1 MTEIRHMT
9 LPRQAVEAIDR
20 EVEGLREFLVDFTRE
35 LVRIPTVNPYS
46 GDESAGRETPGQVRM
61 ARELERLGAK
71 VQTVP
76 VPEDVFARSKVIGP
90 TPRDYK
96 DRYNVVVTWR
106 LGRGGKSILL
116 NCHMDTV
123 GVGGYQGDPYSG
135 EVRDGCIYGRG
146 STDSKGNLVVAMAAI
161 EALRRSGL
169 PVDADVTFESVID
182 EECNGSGGG
191 TLANRLAG
199 IKADGCICL
208 DGTGLYSCIGSAG
221 VATAAVDV
229 YGKAGHAASGAV
241 NAIDKAVIIKLALDK
256 MVERRRGLQPPQNMN
271 LGVFKGG
278 TMPAVVPDHARLEY
292 NISYSLSE
300 AQAAKDAGLGW
311 SAMLVRREFEAVVQA
326 AARADAWMAEHPPK
340 VTWIKDLY
348 PFQTSLAEPIVKAA
362 ELAYQ
367 TVLRPEQR
375 KQPAP
380 MSAWFDG
387 AHISVHAG
395 IPTVGMGAGM
405 MSTAHSSCEY
415 VAIEDLVTNA
425 KAVALAMYAFL
436 TATV

>member
-1 MTEIRHMT
+1 MA
-9 LPRQAVEAIDR
+9 LSGQAVEAIGR
-20 EVEGLREFLVDFTRE
+20 EVEGLREFLVGFTRE
-35 LVRIPTVNPYS
+35 LVRIATVNPYC
-46 GDESAGRETPGQVRM
+46 GDDSAGRETAGQVRM

-71 VQTVP
+71 VRTVP

-96 DRYNVVVTWR
+96 DRYNVVGTWR
-106 LGRGGKSILL
+106 LGRGGKAILL

-123 GVGGYQGDPYSG
+123 GVAGYQGEPFGG

-146 STDSKGNLVVAMAAI
+146 STDSKGNLVVGLAAI

-169 PVDADVTFESVID
+169 VADGEVIFESVVD

-199 IKADGCICL
+199 IRADGCICL
-208 DGTGLYSCIGSAG
+208 DGAGLYSCIGSAG

-241 NAIDKAVIIKLALDK
+241 NAIDKAVMVKVALDR

-278 TMPAVVPDHARLEY
+278 TMPAVVPDHVRLEY
-292 NISYSLSE
+292 NISYALAE
-300 AQAAKDAGLGW
+300 AQAAKDSGLGW
-311 SAMLVRREFEAVVQA
+311 SAMLVRREFEATVEA
-326 AARADAWMAEHPPK
+326 AAKADAWMAEHPPK

-348 PFQTSLAEPIVKAA
+348 PFQTSFQEPIVKAA
-362 ELAYQ
+362 ELAYR
-367 TVLRPEQR
+367 TVLRPEQQ
-375 KQPAP
+375 KQAGP
-380 MSAWFDG
+380 MGAWFDG
-387 AHISVHAG
+387 AHISILSG
-395 IPTVGMGAGM
+395 IPVVGMGAGM
-405 MSTAHSSCEY
+405 ASTAHSSCEY
-415 VAIEDLVTNA
+415 VAIEDLVTNT

-436 TATV
+436 TGAL